1 MFIICRE
8 EKKGKNAG
16 SFQYFRYICTMIDLA
31 QHIESLLL
39 ENDCVIVPGL
49 GGFITHYTSA
59 ERIEDEQLFLPP
71 VRKVGFNPQL
81 KLNDG
86 LLVQSYMSVY
96 GTNFP
101 DANKQVNK
109 EIQALFQQLHEEG
122 KIDLPNVG
130 ELRCTIHGTYD
141 FIPYDQKLATP
152 SLYGLDSFEMRKLS
166 DLPMQAPARTTLPMQ
181 EEVPAATRRTLHL
194 HPYRWAGIAAMIAV
208 IMLSFF
214 FSAPIENTEIMSG
227 NYARLLPEQLFGQLE
242 GLQLTVTPISVQQ
255 PSKTRQTP
263 ADKPAKE
270 QSLKEKETEEAESPQ
285 TDTEETE
292 FQEAGTESTG
302 TAGTGI
308 KETETKPVLF
318 HVIIASVGTQA
329 DADNMA
335 RRLVAQGYASASV
348 ISGNG
353 RIRVS
358 LCSYATEQ
366 EAYRK
371 IAQLRNT
378 DDFPGA
384 WVLKN

>member
-1 MFIICRE
+1 
-8 EKKGKNAG
+8 
-16 SFQYFRYICTMIDLA
+16 MIDLA

-59 ERIEDEQLFLPP
+59 ERIEEEQLFLPP

-96 GTNFP
+96 GTNFLE
-101 DANKQVNK
+101 ANKQVNR
-109 EIQALFQQLHEEG
+109 EIQTLVQQLHEEG
-122 KIDLPNVG
+122 KVDLPNVG

-141 FIPYDQKLATP
+141 FMPYDQKLATP
-152 SLYGLDSFEMRKLS
+152 SLYGLDCFEMRKLS
-166 DLPMQAPARTTLPMQ
+166 DLPVQAPARTTLPMQ
-181 EEVPAATRRTLHL
+181 EEVSVPERRTLRL
-194 HPYRWAGIAAMIAV
+194 HPYRWAGVAAMIAV

-214 FSAPIENTEIMSG
+214 FSAPIENTEIMTG
-227 NYARLLPEQLFGQLE
+227 NYARLLPEQLFGQME

-255 PSKTRQTP
+255 PSKPRQTS

-285 TDTEETE
+285 TDSEKTE
-292 FQEAGTESTG
+292 
-302 TAGTGI
+302 
-308 KETETKPVLF
+308 VLF